1 MNISDYAGCSDEE
14 LISLSRN
21 GEDGALDFL
30 IARYVGLVRQ
40 KAFRYFL
47 VGADK
52 EDLVQE
58 GLIGLFKATRDY
70 DASHSVPFKSFA
82 ETCIMRQIATAIKAA
97 TRLKHGPLNN
107 SISLSQ
113 PLFDDDEEAVALMDV
128 ICRDTLPNPE
138 EIIINKERY
147 RIMGEKIQSLL
158 SKFEKQVLAYYLQ
171 GRTYHDIA
179 LELDKPQKAVDN
191 ALQRVKRKLEGIV
204 DRTDVMTGV

>member
-1 MNISDYAGCSDEE
+1 MSMSDYSVYSDEE
-14 LISLSRN
+14 LIELSRLGDN
-21 GEDGALDFL
+21 DALDYL
-30 IARYVGLVRQ
+30 IGRYVGLVRQ
-40 KAFRYFL
+40 KAFRFFL

-52 EDLVQE
+52 EDLIQE

-70 DASHSVPFKSFA
+70 DSSYNVPFKSFA

-113 PLFDDDEEAVALMDV
+113 PLFDDDEETAALMDV

-147 RIMGEKIQSLL
+147 LMISEKIQSLL
-158 SKFEKQVLAYYLQ
+158 SKFEKQVLGYYLQ

-179 LELDKPQKAVDN
+179 LKLGKPQKAVDN
-191 ALQRVKRKLEGIV
+191 ALQRIKRKVEGIARE
-204 DRTDVMTGV
+204 RTL

>member
-1 MNISDYAGCSDEE
+1 
-14 LISLSRN
+14 
-21 GEDGALDFL
+21 
-30 IARYVGLVRQ
+30 
-40 KAFRYFL
+40 
-47 VGADK
+47 
-52 EDLVQE
+52 
-58 GLIGLFKATRDY
+58 
-70 DASHSVPFKSFA
+70 
-82 ETCIMRQIATAIKAA
+82 MRQIATAIKAA

-113 PLFDDDEEAVALMDV
+113 PLFDDNEEAVALMDV

-204 DRTDVMTGV
+204 DERTL

>member
-1 MNISDYAGCSDEE
+1 MSVSDYSGYSDEE
-14 LISLSRN
+14 LISLTRAGN
-21 GEDGALDFL
+21 NDALDFL
-30 IARYVGLVRQ
+30 IGRYVGLVRQ

-52 EDLVQE
+52 EDLIQE

-70 DASHSVPFKSFA
+70 DTSYNVPFKSFA

-113 PLFDDDEEAVALMDV
+113 PLFDDDEEAAALMDV

-147 RIMGEKIQSLL
+147 LIIGEKIQSLL
-158 SKFEKQVLAYYLQ
+158 SKFEKQVLGYYLQ

-179 LELDKPQKAVDN
+179 LKLGKPQKAVDN
-191 ALQRVKRKLEGIV
+191 ALQRIKRKLEGV
-204 DRTDVMTGV
+204 VRERTL

>member
-82 ETCIMRQIATAIKAA
+82 GDLHHAPDSDRYQGCHSVETR
-97 TRLKHGPLNN
+97 
-107 SISLSQ
+107 S
-113 PLFDDDEEAVALMDV
+113 
-128 ICRDTLPNPE
+128 
-138 EIIINKERY
+138 
-147 RIMGEKIQSLL
+147 
-158 SKFEKQVLAYYLQ
+158 FE
-171 GRTYHDIA
+171 
-179 LELDKPQKAVDN
+179 
-191 ALQRVKRKLEGIV
+191 
-204 DRTDVMTGV
+204 

>member
-1 MNISDYAGCSDEE
+1 MNMSDYSVYSDEE
-14 LISLSRN
+14 LIELSRLGDN
-21 GEDGALDFL
+21 DALDYL
-30 IARYVGLVRQ
+30 IGRYVGLVRQ
-40 KAFRYFL
+40 KAFRFFL

-52 EDLVQE
+52 EDLIQE

-70 DASHSVPFKSFA
+70 DSSYNVPFKSFA

-113 PLFDDDEEAVALMDV
+113 PLFDDDEETAALMDV

-147 RIMGEKIQSLL
+147 LMIGEKIQSLL
-158 SKFEKQVLAYYLQ
+158 SKFEKQVLGYYLQ

-179 LELDKPQKAVDN
+179 LKLGKPQKAVDN
-191 ALQRVKRKLEGIV
+191 ALQRIKRKVEGIARE
-204 DRTDVMTGV
+204 RTL

>member
-1 MNISDYAGCSDEE
+1 MSVSDYSGYSDEE
-14 LISLSRN
+14 LIRLTRAGN
-21 GEDGALDFL
+21 NDALDFL
-30 IARYVGLVRQ
+30 IGRYVGLVRQ

-52 EDLVQE
+52 EDLIQE

-70 DASHSVPFKSFA
+70 DESYSVPFKSFA

-113 PLFDDDEEAVALMDV
+113 PLFDDDEEAAALMDV

-147 RIMGEKIQSLL
+147 LIIGEKIQSLL
-158 SKFEKQVLAYYLQ
+158 SKFEKQVLGYYLQ

-179 LELDKPQKAVDN
+179 LKLGKPQKAVDN
-191 ALQRVKRKLEGIV
+191 ALQRIKRKLEGV
-204 DRTDVMTGV
+204 VRERTL